1 LSEKYG
7 DLAEYI
13 SRSARTK
20 LIQILIDHLGST
32 RAVARK
38 LRVSAKAVWN
48 WTSTSSTHPSNYHLR
63 GVLKLAIKIDRERVL
78 EIIEKDLL
86 KHLTA
91 LRQLKKSKNV
101 GQA

>member
-1 LSEKYG
+1 MNEKYD
-7 DLAEYI
+7 DLVEYI

-20 LIQILIDHLGST
+20 LIQILINYLGST
-32 RAVARK
+32 RAVARE

-48 WTSTSSTHPSNYHLR
+48 WISTSSTHPSNYHLR
-63 GVLKLAIKIDRERVL
+63 GVLKLAIEVDRERVL

-91 LRQLKKSKNV
+91 LRQLKRSKNV

>member
-1 LSEKYG
+1 MSEKYG

-78 EIIEKDLL
+78 EIIEEDLL